1 MVTYEDNSLTNDDL
15 SEFISIQED
24 YISEGRN
31 KLYMELTIPY
41 FKKNYANKCQ
51 QQTWPGYTVDHIQN
65 FEQEGYARV
74 FF

>member
-1 MVTYEDNSLTNDDL
+1 
-15 SEFISIQED
+15 
-24 YISEGRN
+24 
-31 KLYMELTIPY
+31 MELTIPY

-74 FF
+74 FFQPADERTEEQTS